1 MIRLVGIEK
10 DYEMGDEVV
19 PALREV
25 DLHVP
30 RGSFVAI
37 MGPSGS
43 GKSTLMNILG
53 CLDRPTRGQ
62 YFLDGQDVSHLD
74 DDELAGVRNQKIGF
88 VFQSFNLLHHATAAE
103 NVALPL
109 IYAGADDQNERALR
123 ALEKVAL
130 KHRANHHPTEL
141 SGGQRQR
148 VAIARAI
155 ITEPPLILADEPTG
169 NLDTRTSEEILA
181 IFEDLYRAGST
192 IVMVT
197 HERDV
202 AEHAARIV
210 TFRDGRLVTDETV
223 PGRAEALAAGSP
235 ARGPAP

>member
-10 DYEMGDEVV
+10 DYEMGGQVV

-25 DLHVP
+25 NLHIA
-30 RGSFVAI
+30 RGSYVAI

-53 CLDRPTRGQ
+53 CLDRPTRGKF
-62 YFLDGQDVSHLD
+62 YLDGEDVSDLS
-74 DDELAGVRNQKIGF
+74 DDELAGVRNRKIGF

-109 IYAGADDQNERALR
+109 VYAGAERQTERALE
-123 ALEKVAL
+123 ALRKVQL
-130 KHRANHHPTEL
+130 DHRAHHRPTEL

-155 ITEPPLILADEPTG
+155 ITAPPLILADEPTG
-169 NLDTRTSEEILA
+169 NLDSRTSEEILG

-192 IVMVT
+192 IVLVT
-197 HERDV
+197 HEPDV
-202 AEHAARIV
+202 GQHAARII
-210 TFRDGRLVTDETV
+210 TFRDGRLLSDQAVAN
-223 PGRAEALAAGSP
+223 RALPAVQATAAEVSP
-235 ARGPAP
+235 